1 MLKNTLHAALRNP
14 AWLCFTW
21 FGMTAGV
28 SLLATPA
35 RFAAGSITRPV
46 ALDVGREVFSVL
58 NKAELALLV
67 ALLVLVR
74 VSGQARRFLLLAGGL
89 AVIVIVQSAW
99 LLPELSSRTDLVLA
113 GQTLPPSNAH
123 AAYSIL
129 ELTKLGLLL
138 WGGFTA
144 LASRGKPG
152 SDLSDLR

>member
-1 MLKNTLHAALRNP
+1 MLKNTAYRVLRNP

-35 RFAAGSITRPV
+35 RFAADSITRPV

-74 VSGQARRFLLLAGGL
+74 ISGQARRFLLLGGGL

-113 GQTLPPSNAH
+113 GQPLPPSNAH

-129 ELTKLGLLL
+129 ELVKLGLLL
-138 WGGFTA
+138 WAGFTA
-144 LASRGKPG
+144 LAGRTAPG
-152 SDLSDLR
+152 SGLR